1 MSKNNNE
8 IKSISLR
15 TTSKSYGI
23 TFIFFTIVAVAI
35 LLTGYWEVEVPPYR
49 ETALNPFVNVFVII
63 CIFLLIY
70 YNAGKTFKFMEQ
82 DIDKGMVVYV
92 SMVLLLIFVFG

>member
-8 IKSISLR
+8 IKLISAR
-15 TTSKSYGI
+15 TTGKSYGI
-23 TFIFFTIVAVAI
+23 SFIFIAFITIAI
-35 LLTGYWEVEVPPYR
+35 LLTGYWEGEVPPYR
-49 ETALNPFVNVFVII
+49 ETALNPFVAVFIII